1 MNGEV
6 QLIVRSGQLIEGV
19 VIEPIVITASNKI
32 GVNYFDGIENLV
44 GMPITIIDS
53 ALNEYDGG
61 LINQVD

>member
-19 VIEPIVITASNKI
+19 VIEPITGPGSNKI

-53 ALNEYDGG
+53 ALNEYNGG
-61 LINQVD
+61 L